1 MLLQYRVDGPIAGV
15 QQRRF
20 HGEAPMKWT
29 AILLAALACTGAQAA
44 ELPKS
49 VRDHAD
55 VERNIR
61 ACESDWAAVNV
72 NNNVKPLVAC
82 LADDYQGVSSK
93 GKVVDKA
100 YHLTHSGPGDVV
112 SDTVDYVHLRYASPD
127 VIIAQGAETAV
138 TKSGKRHSL
147 IWTDIWMLRQGKW
160 QIVTS
165 QDSPLPDR

>member
-1 MLLQYRVDGPIAGV
+1 
-15 QQRRF
+15 
-20 HGEAPMKWT
+20 MKWT

-72 NNNVKPLVAC
+72 NNDVKPLVAC

-100 YHLTHSGPGDVV
+100 YHLTPSGPGDVV
-112 SDTVDYVHLRYASPD
+112 SDTVDYMHLRYASPD
-127 VIIAQGAETAV
+127 VIIAQGGETAV

>member
-1 MLLQYRVDGPIAGV
+1 MK
-15 QQRRF
+15 RF
-20 HGEAPMKWT
+20 VL
-29 AILLAALACTGAQAA
+29 LLAALPCASAQAA

-55 VERNIR
+55 VERYIR
-61 ACESDWAAVNV
+61 ACESDWAAVDV
-72 NNNVKPLVAC
+72 TNNTKSLVTC

-100 YHLTHSGPGDVV
+100 YHLTPPGPSDVV
-112 SDTVDYVHLRYASPD
+112 SDTVDYVHLRYASPEI
-127 VIIAQGAETAV
+127 IIAQGGETAV

-165 QDSPLPDR
+165 QDSPVADR

>member
-1 MLLQYRVDGPIAGV
+1 
-15 QQRRF
+15 
-20 HGEAPMKWT
+20 MKGF
-29 AILLAALACTGAQAA
+29 AILLAALACTCAQAA

-49 VRDHAD
+49 VRDHAE
-55 VERNIR
+55 VERYIR

-72 NNNVKPLVAC
+72 TNDVKPLATC

-93 GKVVDKA
+93 GVVVDKA
-100 YHLTHSGPGDVV
+100 HHLTPPGPSDLV

-127 VIIAQGAETAV
+127 VIIAQGGETAV
-138 TKSGKRHSL
+138 SRNGKRHPL
-147 IWTDIWMLRQGKW
+147 IWTDIWMLRRGKW

>member
-1 MLLQYRVDGPIAGV
+1 MRIHLAL
-15 QQRRF
+15 
-20 HGEAPMKWT
+20 
-29 AILLAALACTGAQAA
+29 LLACLPCAFAQAA

-49 VRDHAD
+49 VRDRAE
-55 VERNIR
+55 VERYIR
-61 ACESDWAAVNV
+61 ACESDWAAVEV
-72 NNNVKPLVAC
+72 TRDTKPMMTC

-100 YHLTHSGPGDVV
+100 YHLTPPGPSDVV

-127 VIIAQGAETAV
+127 VIIAQGGETAV

-165 QDSPLPDR
+165 QDSPVADR

>member
-1 MLLQYRVDGPIAGV
+1 MK
-15 QQRRF
+15 RF
-20 HGEAPMKWT
+20 V
-29 AILLAALACTGAQAA
+29 ILLTALACAHAQAA
-44 ELPKS
+44 EPPKS

-55 VERNIR
+55 VERYIR
-61 ACESDWAAVNV
+61 ACESDWAAVEV
-72 NNNVKPLVAC
+72 NRDTKPLATC

-100 YHLTHSGPGDVV
+100 YHLTLPGPSDVV
-112 SDTVDYVHLRYASPD
+112 SDTVDYIHLRYASPD
-127 VIIAQGAETAV
+127 VIIAQGGETAV

-165 QDSPLPDR
+165 QDSPVADR

>member
-1 MLLQYRVDGPIAGV
+1 
-15 QQRRF
+15 
-20 HGEAPMKWT
+20 MKWFV
-29 AILLAALACTGAQAA
+29 ILLAVLPCAYAQAA

-49 VRDHAD
+49 VRDRAE
-55 VERNIR
+55 VERYIR

-72 NNNVKPLVAC
+72 DNNTKPLMTC

-100 YHLTHSGPGDVV
+100 YHLTPSGPGDVV

-127 VIIAQGAETAV
+127 VIIAQGGETAV
-138 TKSGKRHSL
+138 TKSGKHHAL

-165 QDSPLPDR
+165 QDSPVAER

>member
-1 MLLQYRVDGPIAGV
+1 
-15 QQRRF
+15 
-20 HGEAPMKWT
+20 MKWF
-29 AILLAALACTGAQAA
+29 AIPLAALACTGAQAA
-44 ELPKS
+44 EPPKS

-55 VERNIR
+55 VERYIR
-61 ACESDWAAVNV
+61 ACESDWAALDANV
-72 NNNVKPLVAC
+72 NPKSLPAC
-82 LADDYQGVSSK
+82 LADDYQGVSSRAK
-93 GKVVDKA
+93 LVDKA
-100 YHLTHSGPGDVV
+100 QALTPPGTSDVV
-112 SDTVDYVHLRYASPD
+112 SDTVDYIHLRYASPD

>member
-1 MLLQYRVDGPIAGV
+1 MK
-15 QQRRF
+15 RF
-20 HGEAPMKWT
+20 
-29 AILLAALACTGAQAA
+29 AILFAACACASAQAA

-55 VERNIR
+55 VERYIR
-61 ACESDWAAVNV
+61 ACESDWAAAGVIDNT
-72 NNNVKPLVAC
+72 KSLATC
-82 LADDYQGVSSK
+82 LADDYQGVSSQ

-100 YHLTHSGPGDVV
+100 YHLTPAGPGDVV

-127 VIIAQGAETAV
+127 VIIAQGGETAV

-165 QDSPLPDR
+165 QDSPVAGR